1 MKPDSQSNRLRAL
14 ELGIQALII
23 LSLVAF
29 SLETLP
35 NLSPTMSRTLYFFE
49 VFTVIIFSIEYFTR
63 LWLSPHRLKFVFSF
77 LGIIDLLAILP
88 FFLSIGL
95 DLRSIRVVRLFRL
108 TRLLKLAR
116 YNKAIRRFHQ
126 AILIAREEILLFVS
140 AATILLYLGAVG
152 IYYCESEAQPE
163 EFGSVFHCLWWSV
176 VTLTTVGYGDVY
188 PVTVG
193 GRIFT
198 AALLFVGL
206 GIVAVPTGIISSA
219 LVRARELEGQQP
231 TPENQEGETF
241 VSEVARSEET
251 SSS

>member
-1 MKPDSQSNRLRAL
+1 MKSDSQPSSLRAL
-14 ELGIQALII
+14 ELGIQALIV
-23 LSLVAF
+23 LSLIAF

-35 NLSPTMSRTLYFFE
+35 NLSPEMSIALYFFE
-49 VFTVIIFSIEYFTR
+49 VVTVIIFSIEYLTR
-63 LWLSPHRLKFVFSF
+63 LWLAPNRLKFAFSF
-77 LGIIDLLAILP
+77 FGIVDLLAILP

-95 DLRSIRVVRLFRL
+95 DLRSIRIVRLFRL
-108 TRLLKLAR
+108 TRLFKLAR
-116 YNKAIRRFHQ
+116 YNKAIQRFHR

-193 GRIFT
+193 GRVFT
-198 AALLFVGL
+198 AGLLFVGL

-219 LVRARELEGQQP
+219 LVRARELEEQRIGAA
-231 TPENQEGETF
+231 TNEKETL
-241 VSEVARSEET
+241 VCDVARSEET
-251 SSS
+251 SNS